1 MTLEILRKIGLSEGE
16 IKVYNALL
24 DLGTSSLNQIHEK
37 TGIERRNI
45 YDILNKLTERGLI
58 GYITENKRRIY
69 NITSPNKILGYIE
82 ERKHEFDKIKEELNA
97 EMPIILDRYN
107 SKKSKINAQVYRGI
121 NGVKAIYEDI
131 LNYKIH
137 YFIGGGR
144 YVMKNLPHFWDNF
157 NLRRI
162 KAKIKFYNLIRH
174 DLKNE
179 ITPLKYEHIKV
190 LPKEFS
196 ANPNVIF
203 IWGNKVA
210 NVLFEDEF
218 FAFVI
223 ESRQIAE
230 NYKKYHRYLWNN
242 IATNL

>member
-1 MTLEILRKIGLSEGE
+1 MSLEILRKIGLSNGE
-16 IKVYNALL
+16 IKVYNSLL
-24 DLGTSSLNQIHEK
+24 DLGSSSLNHIHEK

-45 YDILNKLTERGLI
+45 YDILNKLIEKGLI
-58 GYITENKRRIY
+58 GYVTENKKRVY
-69 NITSPNKILGYIE
+69 NISNPNKIIGYIE
-82 ERKHEFDKIKEELNA
+82 ERKNDFDKIKEEISI
-97 EMPIILDRYN
+97 EMPAILEKFN
-107 SKKSKINAQVYRGI
+107 SKKFKVNAQVFRGT

-131 LNYKIH
+131 LNYRVH

-144 YVMKNLPHFWDNF
+144 YVMKNLPNYWNNF

-162 KAKIKFYNLIRH
+162 KSKIKFYNLIRH
-174 DLKNE
+174 ELKNE
-179 ITPLKYEHIKV
+179 IKSLKYEYIKV
-190 LPKEFS
+190 LPKDFS

-223 ESRQIAE
+223 ESKQIAE
-230 NYKKYHRYLWNN
+230 NYRKYHNYLWKKV
-242 IATNL
+242 ATDL